1 MYLQHQYKQRFIYLL
16 LGVFF
21 LLTSSLGA
29 QDLQQY
35 DADLHRIDSIVSTG
49 YAFDALELTNKIYHE
64 YRLTDTT
71 SNKFKKL
78 CTNYLFVLENL
89 NLNEKAIELSNEII
103 SFELGQEV
111 NAKVFLTLSLIQE
124 KSANKEL
131 AKEYLNL
138 SKPLVFGS
146 SNDSLKAV

>member
-1 MYLQHQYKQRFIYLL
+1 M
-16 LGVFF
+16 
-21 LLTSSLGA
+21 GA